1 MAGCRTAPTLAPL
14 DLSGPGWQVRQG
26 QALWR
31 NKADAPE
38 IAGEVVLATHQDGR
52 AFVQFL
58 KNPLPLLTAQ
68 IGTNSWQIEFIP
80 EKRTISGRRGI
91 PTQLIWLYL
100 LRGVQGTSPPKEFTF
115 GKTTDGATQIE
126 NKRSGEKVILFLNE

>member
-1 MAGCRTAPTLAPL
+1 MPTLAPL
-14 DLSGPGWQVRQG
+14 DLSGPGWQVREG

-38 IAGEVVLATHQDGR
+38 IAGEVVLATHGDGR

-68 IGTNSWQIEFIP
+68 IGTNAWQIEFIP
-80 EKRTISGRRGI
+80 EKRTISGRGRI
-91 PTQLIWLYL
+91 PSQLIWLHL
-100 LRGVQGTSPPKEFTF
+100 LRGVQGISPPKQFNF
-115 GKTTDGATQIE
+115 GKTSEGATQIE
-126 NKRSGEKVILFLNE
+126 NKQSGEKVTLFLNE